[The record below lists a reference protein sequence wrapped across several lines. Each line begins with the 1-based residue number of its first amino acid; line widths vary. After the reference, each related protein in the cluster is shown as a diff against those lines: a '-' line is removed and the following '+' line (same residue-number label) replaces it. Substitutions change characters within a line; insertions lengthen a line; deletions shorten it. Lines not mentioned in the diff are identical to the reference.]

1 MQDQCT
7 ISHTNAIGVDLLST
21 PDLTGGN
28 GVNAKPKTQERYD
41 RPAVE
46 CQSAFVCVHIIPDSG
61 TISIRTLL
69 LHQRVYIW
77 SPL

>member
-28 GVNAKPKTQERYD
+28 GVNAKPKVAQETI
-41 RPAVE
+41 RPTRGRVPE
-46 CQSAFVCVHIIPDSG
+46 KSADPNPRVPVC
-61 TISIRTLL
+61 IRLCSY
-69 LHQRVYIW
+69 H
-77 SPL
+77 P